1 MKYKA
6 FAIAIFFSLLPLSE
20 VYGFNKVKTAN
31 DYLDEAE
38 LIIEYASYDPLFKNK
53 NGERE
58 KFTSLVNQ
66 SLELEET
73 AKAYLFLGFV
83 RHMIFDPD
91 SYKDSVHYYEKAL
104 ELKPKYLRALNALSS
119 AHFNGHNYKECINST
134 NQVLKIDSHN
144 KIAKR
149 LRKECKTIFDQ
160 RNLHECM
167 KDNKVIWHSE
177 PKDKVVLQKVDE
189 CMVELDQKT

>member
-1 MKYKA
+1 MKYKVLVT
-6 FAIAIFFSLLPLSE
+6 AIFFSLLPLGE

-38 LIIEYASYDPLFKNK
+38 LIIKDGTYLPLLENK
-53 NGERE
+53 RGEKD
-58 KFTSLVNQ
+58 KFLQLVNQ
-66 SLELEET
+66 SLTLAES
-73 AKAYLFLGFV
+73 ARAYLFLGFV
-83 RHMIFDPD
+83 SHMAFDSD

-104 ELKPKYLRALNALSS
+104 ELKPKYLRALIALSS
-119 AHFNGHNYKECINST
+119 AHRNGKNYEECMNST

-149 LRKECKTIFDQ
+149 IRKECKTIFDQ

-167 KDNKVIWHSE
+167 KDYEVLWHRE
-177 PKDKVVLQKVDE
+177 PKKQSSLKK
-189 CMVELDQKT
+189 DQ